1 MTKLMTALLVAFSI
15 PSLAFAGQQ
24 FNPEVSGERSC
35 EMVEVMSDLT
45 PGKVLYTYRAD
56 PTCGSVR
63 TGNSVLIG
71 AAAIRDKAGNVIG
84 TKFTRTN
91 LGEDNGG

>member
-1 MTKLMTALLVAFSI
+1 MKKLLLTAALMLGTA
-15 PSLAFAGQQ
+15 PAFAGQQ
-24 FNPEVSGERSC
+24 YNPEVSGERSC

-63 TGNSVLIG
+63 TGNN
-71 AAAIRDKAGNVIG
+71 IRTFEREIKDKAGNVIG
-84 TKFTRTN
+84 RVTVREN